1 MSAPWGALPLL
12 ADKSAWVR
20 AGRRPELWEDAMRRG
35 QIVICGLVQ
44 LELLCSARTRDDV
57 LALRGELSA
66 LRDLPITRSHLD
78 AAIAALVELAAGGSD
93 GAHRVPPADAVI
105 AACAADHACA
115 VLHYDRHYDRLAGV
129 LGFESVWLAPAGELA

>member
-1 MSAPWGALPLL
+1 
-12 ADKSAWVR
+12 
-20 AGRRPELWEDAMRRG
+20 MRRG

-44 LELLCSARTRDDV
+44 LALLYSARTRDDV

-78 AAIAALVELAAGGSD
+78 AAIAALVELA
-93 GAHRVPPADAVI
+93 
-105 AACAADHACA
+105 
-115 VLHYDRHYDRLAGV
+115 GV